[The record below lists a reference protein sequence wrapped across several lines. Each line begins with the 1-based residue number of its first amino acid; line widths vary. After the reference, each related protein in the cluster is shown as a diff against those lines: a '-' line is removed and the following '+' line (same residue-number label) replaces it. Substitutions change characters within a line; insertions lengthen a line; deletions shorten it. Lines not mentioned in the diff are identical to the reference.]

1 MREIINLFEANDL
14 NVLDEVNKGCTMGMD
29 AIEFVSKKVGDEDF
43 RHTLG
48 IEYGKYKKI
57 YNR

>member
-1 MREIINLFEANDL
+1 MDRNDL

-43 RHTLG
+43 RKTFKRNSNF
-48 IEYGKYKKI
+48 YSK
-57 YNR
+57 